1 MDIKFYFK
9 RNTDYKLVRLHNLI
23 FLAPKWATYGGINS
37 SGSIGVFSD
46 KAYIEPLAN
55 VWSITSTLTKRM
67 YIDVRLARVVDIEKN
82 VTLSVKSAWKR
93 TFDKLEELDEMKLYV
108 YLTSPDFIFV
118 TNMI

>member
-9 RNTDYKLVRLHNLI
+9 RSTDYKLVRLHNLI
-23 FLAPKWATYGGINS
+23 FLAPKWATYGGVNS
-37 SGSIGVFSD
+37 NGTIGVFSD
-46 KAYIEPLAN
+46 KEYVEPLES

-67 YIDVRLARVVDIEKN
+67 YMDVRLTRVRDVNKN
-82 VTLSVKSAWKR
+82 ITISVRSAWKR

-118 TNMI
+118 TNMV

>member
-9 RNTDYKLVRLHNLI
+9 RSTDYKLVRLHNLI
-23 FLAPKWATYGGINS
+23 FLAPKWAMYGGVNS
-37 SGSIGVFSD
+37 SGAIAVFSD
-46 KAYIEPLAN
+46 KEHVAPMSNI
-55 VWSITSTLTKRM
+55 WSFTTTLTKRM
-67 YIDVRLARVVDIEKN
+67 YMDVKLTRVIDIEKN

>member
-9 RNTDYKLVRLHNLI
+9 RSTDYKLVRLHNLI

-37 SGSIGVFSD
+37 SGAIAVFSD
-46 KAYIEPLAN
+46 KEYVESFES
-55 VWSITSTLTKRM
+55 VWSITSTTTRRM
-67 YIDVRLARVVDIEKN
+67 YIDVKLTRVIDVDKN
-82 VTLSVKSAWKR
+82 VTIPVKSAWKR